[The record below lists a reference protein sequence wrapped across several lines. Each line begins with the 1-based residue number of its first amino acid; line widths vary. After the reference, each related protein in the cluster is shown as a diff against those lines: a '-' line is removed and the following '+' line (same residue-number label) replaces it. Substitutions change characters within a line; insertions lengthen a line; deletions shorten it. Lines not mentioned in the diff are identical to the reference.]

1 MKPLLSL
8 VTLLPAMTWWGPRDV
23 SLLKSKGRTFYFKL
37 FFGGP
42 ENIRSKQASA
52 EAGPAS
58 PKAVRRGRPVAAALD
73 CRAQDGASSP
83 PAVAVV
89 VLVG

>member
-1 MKPLLSL
+1 MKPLPQLARHATPRDD
-8 VTLLPAMTWWGPRDV
+8 VVGPPRDV

-89 VLVG
+89 VG